1 MVLPRFNLGY
11 MTRSTINFIISSQN
25 YRVSRNQALCTLK
38 QFYKQSLRQLRT
50 SLQLRYM
57 KQFNKEE
64 LCTRRI
70 EFMVKNSQ
78 EVKLKDTMMK
88 NEIRNLYHALSKN
101 NKALSNC
108 RKEIKNV
115 FKKEDIDRL
124 HESWYKEKEYAQKK
138 IIEHFK
144 SKREWIIKKQEEKE
158 NNEHPDEID
167 CIIMKDGTLPAEFK
181 IEPCVY
187 GNIELTDNEK
197 AIIRLPP
204 KFAMFNKV
212 DTLVLRAQFEKAVTN
227 LRWYIHI

>member
-11 MTRSTINFIISSQN
+11 TTRSTINFIISSQN
-25 YRVSRNQALCTLK
+25 YQVSRNQALCTLK

-64 LCTRRI
+64 ICTRRI
-70 EFMVKNSQ
+70 EFMVKNLKLKNSQ

-115 FKKEDIDRL
+115 
-124 HESWYKEKEYAQKK
+124 SGQK
-138 IIEHFK
+138 
-144 SKREWIIKKQEEKE
+144 
-158 NNEHPDEID
+158 
-167 CIIMKDGTLPAEFK
+167 CTL
-181 IEPCVY
+181 
-187 GNIELTDNEK
+187 T
-197 AIIRLPP
+197 
-204 KFAMFNKV
+204 
-212 DTLVLRAQFEKAVTN
+212 
-227 LRWYIHI
+227 